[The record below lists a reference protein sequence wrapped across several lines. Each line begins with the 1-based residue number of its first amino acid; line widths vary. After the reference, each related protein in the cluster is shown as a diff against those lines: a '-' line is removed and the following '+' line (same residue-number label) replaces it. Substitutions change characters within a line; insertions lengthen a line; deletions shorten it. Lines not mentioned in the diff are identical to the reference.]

1 MRFVLTWKKDPDSPG
16 GKRGKAR
23 LVVLGFQDPYLG
35 QETTCSPTLNK
46 RSKQMLLQI
55 VVQNGWQLKKG
66 DVTAAFLQG
75 RPLTKSR
82 YAVAPPELAEALG
95 MQPGEKYVLLF
106 KSVYGLTAAPLEWY
120 LEVDRVLRLLGAHR
134 CHTDPC
140 VEIHAG

>member
-75 RPLTKSR
+75 RPLTKSK

-95 MQPGEKYVLLF
+95 MQPGKVRM
-106 KSVYGLTAAPLEWY
+106 SA
-120 LEVDRVLRLLGAHR
+120 
-134 CHTDPC
+134 
-140 VEIHAG
+140 